1 MSNLQSSATLSDEDL
16 VAYGSVLEELRVE
29 LEHRAALMREGA
41 DIPSGGIS
49 FGKRVGEG
57 TSIAVQ
63 RFEDVT
69 IHGQVLHQLTA
80 VSHAIDHLGEGTFGI
95 CPVCNQQI
103 AIDRLDVIP
112 WAATCVS
119 CA

>member
-1 MSNLQSSATLSDEDL
+1 MPNLTSPALLSNDDL

-29 LEHRAALMREGA
+29 LEHRANLTREGA
-41 DIPSGGIS
+41 DVPSVGIS
-49 FGKRVGEG
+49 FGKHVGDG
-57 TSIAVQ
+57 TGIAAQ

-69 IHGQVLHQLTA
+69 IHGQVLQQLAA
-80 VSHAIDHLGEGTFGI
+80 VDQALGHMAGGTYGI
-95 CPVCNQQI
+95 CLVCNHQI

-112 WAATCVS
+112 WAATCVA